1 MAYVL
6 IGLLA
11 FISGCAGVINKLL
24 NLEAKKG
31 LGTWNGT
38 LLNYVESSVIAG
50 VLVLIFGG
58 ALWNVDILSNVPW
71 YYFLGGLFCVVSM
84 LLALKG
90 MQKCSMIYAT
100 ILMLVGQLFAGYVVD
115 SIVSGEFNALK
126 LVAVGMIIFGV
137 YLDKKYS

>member
-38 LLNYVESSVIAG
+38 LLNYVESSLIAG

-71 YYFLGGLFCVVSM
+71 YYFLGGLFGVVSM

-90 MQKCSMIYAT
+90 MQMSSMIYAT

-115 SIVSGEFNALK
+115 SIVSGEFNVLK
-126 LVAVGMIIFGV
+126 LIGVGMIIFGV

>member
-71 YYFLGGLFCVVSM
+71 YYFLGGLFGVVSM

-115 SIVSGEFNALK
+115 SIVSGEFNPLK
-126 LVAVGMIIFGV
+126 LVAVGMIVFGV

>member
-38 LLNYVESSVIAG
+38 LLNYVESSLIAG
-50 VLVLIFGG
+50 VLVLLFGG
-58 ALWNVDILSNVPW
+58 ALWKYEVLIEVPW
-71 YYFLGGLFCVVSM
+71 YFFLGGLFGVISL

-90 MQKCSMIYAT
+90 MQKSSMIYAT

-115 SIVSGEFNALK
+115 SIVSGEFNVFK
-126 LVAVGMIIFGV
+126 LIAVGMIIFGV

>member
-1 MAYVL
+1 MIYVL

-38 LLNYVESSVIAG
+38 LLNYVESSLIAG
-50 VLVLIFGG
+50 LLVMVFGG
-58 ALWNVDILSNVPW
+58 ALWSKEVLIEVPW
-71 YYFLGGLFCVVSM
+71 YYFLGGLFGVISM

-90 MQKCSMIYAT
+90 MQKSSMIYAT
-100 ILMLVGQLFAGYVVD
+100 ILMLVGQLFAGYLVD
-115 SIVSGEFNALK
+115 SIVSGEFDILK
-126 LVAVGMIIFGV
+126 LVAVAFIILGV